1 MLQQTQIATVIP
13 YYQRLLRAFP
23 TVAKLA
29 RAPLDR
35 VLALW
40 SGMGYYRRARNLH
53 RAARM
58 LVRRHSGRFPRDYG
72 QARALP
78 GVGDYTARA
87 VLSIAYK
94 QPYAVM
100 DGNVARV
107 AARLKARRGNVHVP
121 AFRKAV
127 QTELQRLLSRRQP
140 GKFNQAIMELGQ
152 TICLPRGPRCL
163 ACPLRRWC
171 RAYRLS
177 KPEDYPSPRPRRS
190 AEPHYLAAA
199 ILRRGSG
206 VAMVRGLD
214 EGLLGELWNFPSA
227 FGKSAAEARRRL
239 QKKLNA
245 LASRPVRLGPRLANL
260 QHGIT
265 YRSIRVQVYQAELGG
280 KFIGESVRWV
290 RLDRLA
296 QTAVSQLVRKISA
309 QLGRRDFK
317 PLPAP
322 PVG

>member
-1 MLQQTQIATVIP
+1 MLQQTRIATVIP

-23 TVAKLA
+23 SVAKLA
-29 RAPLDR
+29 RAPRER

-53 RAARM
+53 RAAR
-58 LVRRHSGRFPRDYG
+58 LVLRRHGGHFPRDYR

-87 VLSIAYK
+87 VLSIAYN
-94 QPYAVM
+94 QPLAVL

-107 AARLKARRGNVHVP
+107 VSRLRAWTGNVHVP

-127 QTELQRLLSRRQP
+127 QAELQRLLSRRQP

-152 TICLPRGPRCL
+152 TICLPLRPRCA
-163 ACPLRRWC
+163 ACPLRGWC

-177 KPEDYPSPRPRRS
+177 KQEDYPSPRPRRS
-190 AEPHYLAAA
+190 AEPRHLAAA
-199 ILRRGSG
+199 ILRRGSR

-214 EGLLGELWNFPSA
+214 EGLLDELWNFPSA
-227 FGKSAAEARRRL
+227 FGRSAAEARRRL
-239 QKKLNA
+239 QEKLST
-245 LASRPVRLGPRLANL
+245 LASRPLLLGPRLAIL

-265 YRSIRVQVYQAELGG
+265 YRSIRVQAFHAELTGR
-280 KFIGESVRWV
+280 FIANCVRWM

-296 QTAVSQLVRKISA
+296 QSAVSQLARKISA
-309 QLGRRDFK
+309 RIT
-317 PLPAP
+317 A
-322 PVG
+322 